1 MQIQV
6 GLLTITLL
14 LLNLYAF
21 CLFGLDKYRAKIGAW
36 RIPEA
41 RLLLAAAL
49 GGSVGALL
57 GMGVFHHKTR
67 KNKFRWGVPA
77 ILLVQLAGVLLLMQ
91 AGLLVIYR

>member
-1 MQIQV
+1 MRIHWGVLQ
-6 GLLTITLL
+6 LMLL

-21 CLFGLDKYRAKIGAW
+21 GLYGIDKYRAKKDAW

-41 RLLLAAAL
+41 RLLWAAAL

-67 KNKFRWGVPA
+67 KNKFRWGVPF
-77 ILLVQLAGVLLLMQ
+77 ILLAQVVGVVLLCH
-91 AGLLVIYR
+91 AGLLTIYI